1 MKKKQKI
8 YDDLEKEK
16 PLEMARVGHLEER
29 KNFLSLFSA
38 YKSQFDADN
47 NEMSTIPLTE
57 WEAVLSK
64 FYF

>member
-57 WEAVLSK
+57 
-64 FYF
+64 